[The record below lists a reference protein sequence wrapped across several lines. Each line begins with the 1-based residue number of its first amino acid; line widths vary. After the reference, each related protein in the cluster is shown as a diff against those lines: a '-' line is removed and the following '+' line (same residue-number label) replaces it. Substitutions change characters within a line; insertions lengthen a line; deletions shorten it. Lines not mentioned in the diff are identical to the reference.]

1 MFQRTRIKLIKAF
14 EKFLYALN
22 VLSYSAL
29 YVAFEIHRHN
39 GVVNAQSQKEKAV
52 FGGNSY
58 ALAVVVGN
66 FVIGAGFRVLLKLA
80 YNPLSV
86 SLKVGV

>member
-1 MFQRTRIKLIKAF
+1 MPSLRYDTKLIGVGNGFIRSAFSLFELTVKRTRIKLVKAF

-39 GVVNAQSQKEKAV
+39 GVMNA
-52 FGGNSY
+52 
-58 ALAVVVGN
+58 
-66 FVIGAGFRVLLKLA
+66 
-80 YNPLSV
+80 
-86 SLKVGV
+86 